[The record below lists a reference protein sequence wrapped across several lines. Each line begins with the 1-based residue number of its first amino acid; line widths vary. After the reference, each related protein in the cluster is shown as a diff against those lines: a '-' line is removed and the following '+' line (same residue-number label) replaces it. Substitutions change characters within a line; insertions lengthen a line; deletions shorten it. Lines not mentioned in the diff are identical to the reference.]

1 MANSNDDDDVAVGFG
16 VGTLLGIAIA
26 SVPSNLA
33 RRRRRYGLPPAQQQ
47 GPGLIGPPG
56 ARGERGPM
64 GLSGAKGDVGRTG
77 DAGSPGPKGDKGDA
91 GLTGAKGDKGDAG
104 LPGPKGDMGD
114 MGDQGDTGLT
124 GPKGDKGDTGLTGA
138 KGDTGDPGPA
148 GPATQEIQLC
158 ASAANPLIP
167 QGMFG
172 VDGDVQTQFFR
183 VAADICRF
191 AGTLS
196 DWWLEGQSGPLTLTI
211 TILKAPKFGGFPSAT
226 PVTLTVPTGQNW
238 ISSSATLP
246 VQAGDRITAISDGA
260 WNHGGLT
267 LRARLT

>member
-1 MANSNDDDDVAVGFG
+1 MANSKDDDDAAVAFG
-16 VGTLLGIAIA
+16 LGTLLGIAIA
-26 SVPSNLA
+26 SVPPSLA

-77 DAGSPGPKGDKGDA
+77 DAGLPGLKGDKGDAGSPGPKGDKGDA

-104 LPGPKGDMGD
+104 LPGPKGDKGD
-114 MGDQGDTGLT
+114 MGDQ
-124 GPKGDKGDTGLTGA
+124 GDTGLTGA

-148 GPATQEIQLC
+148 GPATQDIQLC

-172 VDGDVQTQFFR
+172 VAGDVQTQFFQ
-183 VAADICRF
+183 VAADICTF
-191 AGTLS
+191 TGTLS
-196 DWWLEGQSGPLTLTI
+196 NWWLEGQTGPLTLTI
-211 TILKAPKFGGFPSAT
+211 TILKAPKFGGFPAPT
-226 PVTLTVPTGQNW
+226 AVTLTVPTGQNW

>member
-1 MANSNDDDDVAVGFG
+1 MANSKDDDDAAVAFG
-16 VGTLLGIAIA
+16 LGTLLGIAIA
-26 SVPSNLA
+26 SVPPSLA

-77 DAGSPGPKGDKGDA
+77 DAGLPGLKGDKGDA
-91 GLTGAKGDKGDAG
+91 GSPGAKGEKGDAG
-104 LPGPKGDMGD
+104 STGPKGD
-114 MGDQGDTGLT
+114 
-124 GPKGDKGDTGLTGA
+124 KGDKGDTGLTGA
-138 KGDTGDPGPA
+138 KGDKGDTGDPGPA
-148 GPATQEIQLC
+148 GPATQDIQLC

-196 DWWLEGQSGPLTLTI
+196 DWWLEGQSGPPTLTI
-211 TILKAPKFGGFPSAT
+211 TILKAPKSGGFPTAT
-226 PVTLTVPTGQNW
+226 PVTLTVPSGQNW

>member
-1 MANSNDDDDVAVGFG
+1 MANSKDDDAVAFG
-16 VGTLLGIAIA
+16 LGTLLGIAIA

-77 DAGSPGPKGDKGDA
+77 DAGSPGPKGDKGD
-91 GLTGAKGDKGDAG
+91 KGDAG
-104 LPGPKGDMGD
+104 LPGPKGDKGD

-124 GPKGDKGDTGLTGA
+124 GPKGDKGDTG
-138 KGDTGDPGPA
+138 DPGPA
-148 GPATQEIQLC
+148 GPATQDIQLC

-183 VAADICRF
+183 VAADICTF
-191 AGTLS
+191 AGSLS
-196 DWWLEGQSGPLTLTI
+196 DWWLEGQWATHSNYHNPESAQVWGISVCHTSYADCPHGAKLD
-211 TILKAPKFGGFPSAT
+211 IL
-226 PVTLTVPTGQNW
+226 
-238 ISSSATLP
+238 
-246 VQAGDRITAISDGA
+246 ISDAAGA
-260 WNHGGLT
+260 SWRPHNCHL
-267 LRARLT
+267 